1 MAGKKIIKNAPD
13 GFDNS
18 LLTYKPVYPQAPMDM
33 KYHYYDDGVLKIRP
47 EVGKLVTSVE
57 ELREYAESCKGCM
70 VAVDTETT
78 GLTYDKDFI
87 VGFSV
92 AKDAYH
98 GIYVPIRHQIKRID
112 KIEDVKRDEDG
123 NILYTKAGKPRKE
136 TRKETTIFE
145 NPANLPD
152 KECLDILY
160 EIMLNAKLV
169 LMHNSEFD
177 LTMIRQEGYDVLKC
191 HTFDTTILTY
201 LYDSENK
208 GWNKLKEA
216 SKIVL
221 GRHPMKF
228 AEALGDEENFR
239 FVDLTV
245 GAPYGASDS
254 ACTYGLFQKLYP
266 EVRKLLSKAPQRIIM
281 SGEKTPY
288 DVMSKDNELIR
299 AFTDYYNRVD
309 LRVDKQ
315 AALEYKIAVEK
326 ALEETDSKIYA
337 HFNRGIFNLSTSS
350 KEFKTAMYEAKIET
364 GLKTDKGATSYS
376 KKGIDEMSRSLATLK
391 DILENFKT
399 VVYEDGKL
407 QKLKSANTLKLSRLI
422 ATYGKEQFQISENSN
437 SMSLR
442 TIEGIKCTH
451 KEFFDELKLMYKTVK
466 RNMEVLQLIQ
476 RHSSLMKAL
485 NSYIAKLTETD
496 ICHMRYRLQ
505 GTASGRLSSGNG
517 SKTDKRKNHYFIDLN
532 AQNLTKPSPAF
543 YKAEESNEE
552 GNILGWKFTQVSDEY
567 YHENKDKELIVEG
580 ANPKNNIRKC
590 IIAPEGRYI
599 MSLDYSAQEYLVLAI
614 LSRDSKMI
622 ENFKNGVDPHTA
634 TAYGIWGKENY
645 DKAKRKKAKMCIG
658 DDVLLLTNNG
668 YKTVPELDEEN
679 DLIYDMDGN
688 AQHWAKFVT
697 QGKLLQITYDNGI
710 TESYTPD
717 HEVQV
722 WDGEKIIMKEV
733 QELTE
738 QDDVIQYVGRPNDLS
753 TSPCVIDYS
762 DKVIRKTTGKNFA
775 FDINTKEFAYL
786 AGIYLGDGNLMKY
799 TPAANRSRVG
809 EPRGVT
815 YCVTEEMK
823 EQFESCCGSLKLD
836 YGQYKLIGKNKKIS
850 RVDSSNV
857 AWANLIEDLL
867 GSVEHKHLDKRF
879 YTMWN
884 NECWKYFLAG
894 LIDTDGYTCTQR
906 MNFASK
912 NFEIIRAAQMAC
924 SIIGAKY
931 YCSLEHTKYKGRD
944 YPYHMLTIVYCPD
957 IPITIEEKRKY
968 TNIVRA
974 NRISSWNVKK
984 EFAVQW
990 RNRYKEWG
998 DNYKSHYYATWNN
1011 VVAGYSKITEKIID
1025 VTKKYVDD
1033 FPLKDYMTPVHV
1045 KNIKNI
1051 SGNVNVLE
1059 TKNHLYRSLG
1069 AGNRNCNF
1077 LMNYSGG
1084 AYTLSKNLNVP
1095 VEEAEHIIDAY
1106 KKHFFEC
1113 IQWKEDSIKK
1123 CIQKQDGVCYTLF
1136 GRPRQFKSRLMT
1148 SADLATI
1155 GAQGGTPGCS
1165 ASVYQKKA
1173 NATMAAVGRR
1183 IVSHLIQSTCGDICR
1198 WDLIRL
1204 YRKFFKKRN
1213 PDIDFYTTVHDE
1225 INYTVVKD
1233 KLVEYA
1239 RMVDDIMT
1247 IYDFRKDLPI
1257 KTSIDVG
1264 YTLGTLFP
1272 FEWADKERTKLVPK
1286 RA

>member
-123 NILYTKAGKPRKE
+123 NILYTKAGKPKKE

-160 EIMLNAKLV
+160 EIMFNAKLV

-245 GAPYGASDS
+245 GAPYGASDVIN
-254 ACTYGLFQKLYP
+254 TYGLFQKLYP
-266 EVRKLLSKAPQRIIM
+266 EVRKLLNKAPQRIIM

-391 DILENFKT
+391 DTLENFKT

-442 TIEGIKCTH
+442 TVEGIKCTH
-451 KEFFDELKLMYKTVK
+451 KELFDELKLMYKTVK

-645 DKAKRKKAKMCIG
+645 DKAKRKKAK
-658 DDVLLLTNNG
+658 
-668 YKTVPELDEEN
+668 
-679 DLIYDMDGN
+679 
-688 AQHWAKFVT
+688 
-697 QGKLLQITYDNGI
+697 
-710 TESYTPD
+710 
-717 HEVQV
+717 
-722 WDGEKIIMKEV
+722 
-733 QELTE
+733 
-738 QDDVIQYVGRPNDLS
+738 
-753 TSPCVIDYS
+753 
-762 DKVIRKTTGKNFA
+762 TT
-775 FDINTKEFAYL
+775 
-786 AGIYLGDGNLMKY
+786 
-799 TPAANRSRVG
+799 
-809 EPRGVT
+809 
-815 YCVTEEMK
+815 
-823 EQFESCCGSLKLD
+823 
-836 YGQYKLIGKNKKIS
+836 
-850 RVDSSNV
+850 
-857 AWANLIEDLL
+857 
-867 GSVEHKHLDKRF
+867 
-879 YTMWN
+879 
-884 NECWKYFLAG
+884 
-894 LIDTDGYTCTQR
+894 
-906 MNFASK
+906 
-912 NFEIIRAAQMAC
+912 
-924 SIIGAKY
+924 
-931 YCSLEHTKYKGRD
+931 
-944 YPYHMLTIVYCPD
+944 
-957 IPITIEEKRKY
+957 
-968 TNIVRA
+968 
-974 NRISSWNVKK
+974 
-984 EFAVQW
+984 
-990 RNRYKEWG
+990 
-998 DNYKSHYYATWNN
+998 
-1011 VVAGYSKITEKIID
+1011 
-1025 VTKKYVDD
+1025 
-1033 FPLKDYMTPVHV
+1033 
-1045 KNIKNI
+1045 
-1051 SGNVNVLE
+1051 
-1059 TKNHLYRSLG
+1059 
-1069 AGNRNCNF
+1069 NF

-1084 AYTLSKNLNVP
+1084 AYTLSKNLNIP
-1095 VEEAEHIIDAY
+1095 LEEAEHIIDSY
-1106 KKHFFEC
+1106 KKHYFEC

-1148 SADLATI
+1148 SADLATL

>member
-18 LLTYKPVYPQAPMDM
+18 LLTYKPVYRQAPMDM

-47 EVGKLVTSVE
+47 EVGKFVTSVE

-266 EVRKLLSKAPQRIIM
+266 EVKKLICKAPQRIVM

-309 LRVDKQ
+309 LYVDRQ
-315 AALEYKIAVEK
+315 EAVRYKEAVEK

-350 KEFKTAMYEAKIET
+350 KEFKTAMYESKIET

-376 KKGIDEMSRSLATLK
+376 KKGITEMERSLMSLK

-407 QKLKSANTLKLSRLI
+407 LKLKSPNTLRLSRI
-422 ATYGKEQFQISENSN
+422 VSIYGQEQFQISENNN

-442 TIEGIKCTH
+442 TIEGIKCTR
-451 KEFFDELKLMYKTVK
+451 KEFFEELKLMYRTVK

-532 AQNLTKPSPAF
+532 AQNLTKPNPAF

-552 GNILGWKFTQVSDEY
+552 GNILGWKFIQVSDEY

-590 IIAPEGRYI
+590 LIAPKGRYI

-634 TAYGIWGKENY
+634 TAYGIWGEEHY
-645 DKAKRKKAKMCIG
+645 DKAKRKKAK
-658 DDVLLLTNNG
+658 
-668 YKTVPELDEEN
+668 
-679 DLIYDMDGN
+679 
-688 AQHWAKFVT
+688 
-697 QGKLLQITYDNGI
+697 
-710 TESYTPD
+710 
-717 HEVQV
+717 
-722 WDGEKIIMKEV
+722 
-733 QELTE
+733 
-738 QDDVIQYVGRPNDLS
+738 
-753 TSPCVIDYS
+753 
-762 DKVIRKTTGKNFA
+762 
-775 FDINTKEFAYL
+775 
-786 AGIYLGDGNLMKY
+786 
-799 TPAANRSRVG
+799 
-809 EPRGVT
+809 
-815 YCVTEEMK
+815 
-823 EQFESCCGSLKLD
+823 
-836 YGQYKLIGKNKKIS
+836 
-850 RVDSSNV
+850 
-857 AWANLIEDLL
+857 
-867 GSVEHKHLDKRF
+867 
-879 YTMWN
+879 
-884 NECWKYFLAG
+884 
-894 LIDTDGYTCTQR
+894 
-906 MNFASK
+906 
-912 NFEIIRAAQMAC
+912 
-924 SIIGAKY
+924 
-931 YCSLEHTKYKGRD
+931 
-944 YPYHMLTIVYCPD
+944 
-957 IPITIEEKRKY
+957 
-968 TNIVRA
+968 
-974 NRISSWNVKK
+974 
-984 EFAVQW
+984 
-990 RNRYKEWG
+990 
-998 DNYKSHYYATWNN
+998 
-1011 VVAGYSKITEKIID
+1011 VV
-1025 VTKKYVDD
+1025 
-1033 FPLKDYMTPVHV
+1033 
-1045 KNIKNI
+1045 
-1051 SGNVNVLE
+1051 
-1059 TKNHLYRSLG
+1059 
-1069 AGNRNCNF
+1069 NF
-1077 LMNYSGG
+1077 LENYMGS
-1084 AYTLSKNLNVP
+1084 AFTLSKNLNIP
-1095 VEEAEHIIDAY
+1095 LEEAQKIDNNY
-1106 KKHFFEC
+1106 KNHFFEC
-1113 IQWKEDSIKK
+1113 VQWKENSIKQ
-1123 CIQKQDGVCYTLF
+1123 CIQKQDGVCYSIF
-1136 GRPRQFKSRLMT
+1136 GRPRQFKTRLMT
-1148 SADLATI
+1148 SADLAVLGT
-1155 GAQGGTPGCS
+1155 QGGTPGCP
-1165 ASVYQKKA
+1165 AKTYEKKA
-1173 NATMAAVGRR
+1173 NAVMAAVHRR
-1183 IVSHLIQSTCGDICR
+1183 IVNHLIQSTCGDICR

>member
-123 NILYTKAGKPRKE
+123 NILYTKAGKPKKE
-136 TRKETTIFE
+136 TRKETTVFE

-245 GAPYGASDS
+245 GAPYGASDVIN
-254 ACTYGLFQKLYP
+254 TYGLFQKLYP
-266 EVRKLLSKAPQRIIM
+266 EVRKLLNKAPQRIIM

-391 DILENFKT
+391 DTLENFKT

-451 KEFFDELKLMYKTVK
+451 KELFDELKLMYKTVK

-590 IIAPEGRYI
+590 IVAPEGRYI

-645 DKAKRKKAKMCIG
+645 DKAKRKKAK
-658 DDVLLLTNNG
+658 
-668 YKTVPELDEEN
+668 
-679 DLIYDMDGN
+679 
-688 AQHWAKFVT
+688 
-697 QGKLLQITYDNGI
+697 
-710 TESYTPD
+710 
-717 HEVQV
+717 
-722 WDGEKIIMKEV
+722 
-733 QELTE
+733 
-738 QDDVIQYVGRPNDLS
+738 S
-753 TSPCVIDYS
+753 T
-762 DKVIRKTTGKNFA
+762 
-775 FDINTKEFAYL
+775 
-786 AGIYLGDGNLMKY
+786 
-799 TPAANRSRVG
+799 
-809 EPRGVT
+809 
-815 YCVTEEMK
+815 
-823 EQFESCCGSLKLD
+823 
-836 YGQYKLIGKNKKIS
+836 
-850 RVDSSNV
+850 
-857 AWANLIEDLL
+857 
-867 GSVEHKHLDKRF
+867 
-879 YTMWN
+879 
-884 NECWKYFLAG
+884 
-894 LIDTDGYTCTQR
+894 
-906 MNFASK
+906 
-912 NFEIIRAAQMAC
+912 
-924 SIIGAKY
+924 
-931 YCSLEHTKYKGRD
+931 
-944 YPYHMLTIVYCPD
+944 
-957 IPITIEEKRKY
+957 
-968 TNIVRA
+968 
-974 NRISSWNVKK
+974 
-984 EFAVQW
+984 
-990 RNRYKEWG
+990 
-998 DNYKSHYYATWNN
+998 
-1011 VVAGYSKITEKIID
+1011 
-1025 VTKKYVDD
+1025 
-1033 FPLKDYMTPVHV
+1033 
-1045 KNIKNI
+1045 
-1051 SGNVNVLE
+1051 
-1059 TKNHLYRSLG
+1059 
-1069 AGNRNCNF
+1069 NF
-1077 LMNYSGG
+1077 LMNYQGG
-1084 AYTLSKNLNVP
+1084 PFTLSKTLNIP
-1095 VEEAEHIIDAY
+1095 LEEAEHIIDSY

>member
-123 NILYTKAGKPRKE
+123 NILYTKAGKPKKE

-245 GAPYGASDS
+245 GAPYGASDVIN
-254 ACTYGLFQKLYP
+254 TYGLFQKLYP

-391 DILENFKT
+391 DTLENFKT

-442 TIEGIKCTH
+442 TVEGIKCTH
-451 KEFFDELKLMYKTVK
+451 KELFDELKLMYKTVK

-645 DKAKRKKAKMCIG
+645 DKAKRKKAK
-658 DDVLLLTNNG
+658 
-668 YKTVPELDEEN
+668 
-679 DLIYDMDGN
+679 
-688 AQHWAKFVT
+688 
-697 QGKLLQITYDNGI
+697 
-710 TESYTPD
+710 
-717 HEVQV
+717 
-722 WDGEKIIMKEV
+722 
-733 QELTE
+733 
-738 QDDVIQYVGRPNDLS
+738 
-753 TSPCVIDYS
+753 
-762 DKVIRKTTGKNFA
+762 TT
-775 FDINTKEFAYL
+775 
-786 AGIYLGDGNLMKY
+786 
-799 TPAANRSRVG
+799 
-809 EPRGVT
+809 
-815 YCVTEEMK
+815 
-823 EQFESCCGSLKLD
+823 
-836 YGQYKLIGKNKKIS
+836 
-850 RVDSSNV
+850 
-857 AWANLIEDLL
+857 
-867 GSVEHKHLDKRF
+867 
-879 YTMWN
+879 
-884 NECWKYFLAG
+884 
-894 LIDTDGYTCTQR
+894 
-906 MNFASK
+906 
-912 NFEIIRAAQMAC
+912 
-924 SIIGAKY
+924 
-931 YCSLEHTKYKGRD
+931 
-944 YPYHMLTIVYCPD
+944 
-957 IPITIEEKRKY
+957 
-968 TNIVRA
+968 
-974 NRISSWNVKK
+974 
-984 EFAVQW
+984 
-990 RNRYKEWG
+990 
-998 DNYKSHYYATWNN
+998 
-1011 VVAGYSKITEKIID
+1011 
-1025 VTKKYVDD
+1025 
-1033 FPLKDYMTPVHV
+1033 
-1045 KNIKNI
+1045 
-1051 SGNVNVLE
+1051 
-1059 TKNHLYRSLG
+1059 
-1069 AGNRNCNF
+1069 NF

-1084 AYTLSKNLNVP
+1084 AYTLSKNLNIP
-1095 VEEAEHIIDAY
+1095 LEEAEHIIDSY
-1106 KKHFFEC
+1106 KKHYFEC

-1148 SADLATI
+1148 SADLATL

-1225 INYTVVKD
+1225 INYTVKKD

>member
-18 LLTYKPVYPQAPMDM
+18 LLTYKPVYPQALMDM

-239 FVDLTV
+239 FVDLAV
-245 GAPYGASDS
+245 GAPYGASDVIN
-254 ACTYGLFQKLYP
+254 TYGLFQKLYP
-266 EVRKLLSKAPQRIIM
+266 EVRKLLNKAPQRIIM

-442 TIEGIKCTH
+442 TVEGIKCTN

-552 GNILGWKFTQVSDEY
+552 GNILGWKFIQVSDEY

-645 DKAKRKKAKMCIG
+645 DKAKRKKAK
-658 DDVLLLTNNG
+658 
-668 YKTVPELDEEN
+668 
-679 DLIYDMDGN
+679 
-688 AQHWAKFVT
+688 
-697 QGKLLQITYDNGI
+697 
-710 TESYTPD
+710 
-717 HEVQV
+717 
-722 WDGEKIIMKEV
+722 
-733 QELTE
+733 
-738 QDDVIQYVGRPNDLS
+738 
-753 TSPCVIDYS
+753 
-762 DKVIRKTTGKNFA
+762 TT
-775 FDINTKEFAYL
+775 
-786 AGIYLGDGNLMKY
+786 
-799 TPAANRSRVG
+799 
-809 EPRGVT
+809 
-815 YCVTEEMK
+815 
-823 EQFESCCGSLKLD
+823 
-836 YGQYKLIGKNKKIS
+836 
-850 RVDSSNV
+850 
-857 AWANLIEDLL
+857 
-867 GSVEHKHLDKRF
+867 
-879 YTMWN
+879 
-884 NECWKYFLAG
+884 
-894 LIDTDGYTCTQR
+894 
-906 MNFASK
+906 
-912 NFEIIRAAQMAC
+912 
-924 SIIGAKY
+924 
-931 YCSLEHTKYKGRD
+931 
-944 YPYHMLTIVYCPD
+944 
-957 IPITIEEKRKY
+957 
-968 TNIVRA
+968 
-974 NRISSWNVKK
+974 
-984 EFAVQW
+984 
-990 RNRYKEWG
+990 
-998 DNYKSHYYATWNN
+998 
-1011 VVAGYSKITEKIID
+1011 
-1025 VTKKYVDD
+1025 
-1033 FPLKDYMTPVHV
+1033 
-1045 KNIKNI
+1045 
-1051 SGNVNVLE
+1051 
-1059 TKNHLYRSLG
+1059 
-1069 AGNRNCNF
+1069 NF

-1084 AYTLSKNLNVP
+1084 AFTLSKNLNIP
-1095 VEEAEHIIDAY
+1095 LEEAEHIIDSY
-1106 KKHFFEC
+1106 KKHYFEC

-1148 SADLATI
+1148 SADLATL

>member
-123 NILYTKAGKPRKE
+123 NILYTKAGKPKKE

-245 GAPYGASDS
+245 GAPYGASDVIN
-254 ACTYGLFQKLYP
+254 TYGLFQKLYP
-266 EVRKLLSKAPQRIIM
+266 EVRKLLNKAPQRIIM

-391 DILENFKT
+391 DTLENFKT

-442 TIEGIKCTH
+442 TVEGIKCTH
-451 KEFFDELKLMYKTVK
+451 KELFDELKLMYKTVK

-645 DKAKRKKAKMCIG
+645 DKAKRKKAK
-658 DDVLLLTNNG
+658 
-668 YKTVPELDEEN
+668 
-679 DLIYDMDGN
+679 
-688 AQHWAKFVT
+688 
-697 QGKLLQITYDNGI
+697 
-710 TESYTPD
+710 
-717 HEVQV
+717 
-722 WDGEKIIMKEV
+722 
-733 QELTE
+733 
-738 QDDVIQYVGRPNDLS
+738 
-753 TSPCVIDYS
+753 
-762 DKVIRKTTGKNFA
+762 TT
-775 FDINTKEFAYL
+775 
-786 AGIYLGDGNLMKY
+786 
-799 TPAANRSRVG
+799 
-809 EPRGVT
+809 
-815 YCVTEEMK
+815 
-823 EQFESCCGSLKLD
+823 
-836 YGQYKLIGKNKKIS
+836 
-850 RVDSSNV
+850 
-857 AWANLIEDLL
+857 
-867 GSVEHKHLDKRF
+867 
-879 YTMWN
+879 
-884 NECWKYFLAG
+884 
-894 LIDTDGYTCTQR
+894 
-906 MNFASK
+906 
-912 NFEIIRAAQMAC
+912 
-924 SIIGAKY
+924 
-931 YCSLEHTKYKGRD
+931 
-944 YPYHMLTIVYCPD
+944 
-957 IPITIEEKRKY
+957 
-968 TNIVRA
+968 
-974 NRISSWNVKK
+974 
-984 EFAVQW
+984 
-990 RNRYKEWG
+990 
-998 DNYKSHYYATWNN
+998 
-1011 VVAGYSKITEKIID
+1011 
-1025 VTKKYVDD
+1025 
-1033 FPLKDYMTPVHV
+1033 
-1045 KNIKNI
+1045 
-1051 SGNVNVLE
+1051 
-1059 TKNHLYRSLG
+1059 
-1069 AGNRNCNF
+1069 NF

-1084 AYTLSKNLNVP
+1084 AYTLSKNLNIP
-1095 VEEAEHIIDAY
+1095 LEEAEHIIDSY
-1106 KKHFFEC
+1106 KKHYFEC

-1148 SADLATI
+1148 SADLATL